1 MTPQGPVVFKS
12 TDAVAMI
19 PGLVY
24 HVNAITAEQERAL
37 LNQLDSDECVW
48 TPITDSAK
56 SRRIQHY
63 GYRYDYKRR
72 AVTEPTVAI
81 PAEWF
86 GIFGSVDE
94 NKEWNQVIVNEYLP
108 GQGISAHVDSLAY
121 GGVIR
126 CYTLGSGATMRF
138 THVETGRTEELY
150 VEPRSVYIMTGEARY
165 QWKHEMVAR
174 KSDTVEGKKVLR
186 GRRVSVTLRWV

>member
-1 MTPQGPVVFKS
+1 
-12 TDAVAMI
+12 MI
-19 PGLVY
+19 PGLTY
-24 HVNAITAEQERAL
+24 RPDALTEEQEHAL
-37 LNQLDSDECVW
+37 LLSIDGPEGEWAPV
-48 TPITDSAK
+48 TDSTR
-56 SRRIQHY
+56 SRRVQHY

-72 AVTEPTVAI
+72 AVAEPTVAI

-86 GIFGSVDE
+86 GLFGGVDE
-94 NKEWNQVIVNEYLP
+94 AKGQEWNQVIVNEYLP

-121 GGVIR
+121 GEVIR

-138 THVETGRTEELY
+138 THSSGVVKELY

-174 KSDTVEGKKVLR
+174 KSDTVEGKKVPR

>member
-1 MTPQGPVVFKS
+1 
-12 TDAVAMI
+12 MI
-19 PGLVY
+19 PGLSY
-24 HVNAITAEQERAL
+24 RTNALTEEQEQAL
-37 LNQLDSDECVW
+37 LSYMDSDECVW

-56 SRRIQHY
+56 SRRVQHY

-72 AVTEPTVAI
+72 AVAEPTVAI

-86 GIFGSVDE
+86 GLFEGVDE
-94 NKEWNQVIVNEYLP
+94 AKGQEWNQVIVNEYLP

-121 GGVIR
+121 GEVIQ

-138 THVETGRTEELY
+138 THAVTGEVQELY
-150 VEPRSVYIMTGEARY
+150 AEPRSVYVMSGEARY

-174 KSDTVEGKKVLR
+174 KSDRVEGKKVLR
-186 GRRVSVTLRWV
+186 GRRVSVTLRSVSL